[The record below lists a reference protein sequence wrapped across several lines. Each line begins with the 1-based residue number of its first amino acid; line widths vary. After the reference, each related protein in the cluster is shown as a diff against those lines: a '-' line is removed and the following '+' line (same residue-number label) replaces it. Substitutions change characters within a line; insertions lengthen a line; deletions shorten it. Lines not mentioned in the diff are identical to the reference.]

1 MNATPPDRQK
11 RFFLIWAIIAS
22 VAALAFANLALVL
35 FLRLRSAP
43 EEAPVVTTQ
52 TDASPQSAPRPPRP
66 AWAPSPEE
74 LTLAYPT
81 LGQRSTRPLNSS
93 FTNLT
98 DDDVAGRYR
107 FFHESSAG
115 GIITLQPDHTMLNKE
130 GTTARQYRWAI
141 QPDGILTKWRTATIL
156 FNDIDQPGVYV
167 ARRSDGVEY
176 GRIEKVTE

>member
-22 VAALAFANLALVL
+22 VAALTFADIALVL
-35 FLRLRSAP
+35 FSRLRAAP
-43 EEAPVVTTQ
+43 EKPPVAAIQ
-52 TDASPQSAPRPPRP
+52 TDSSSQSAPRPPRP
-66 AWAPSPEE
+66 AWAPSPEQ
-74 LTLAYPT
+74 LALAYPT
-81 LGQRSTRPLNSS
+81 MGKRSSRPLNGS
-93 FTNLT
+93 FTNIT
-98 DDDVAGRYR
+98 DENVAGRYR

-115 GIITLQPDHTMLNKE
+115 GIITLQPDHTMINKE

-156 FNDIDQPGVYV
+156 FNDIDKPGVYV
-167 ARRSDGVEY
+167 ARRNDGVEY